1 MRRFTCDCGQR
12 LLWARTVNNRSVAL
26 NPVQDPDGNQAAYR
40 DGTGTWLTRQLKDG
54 EEPYGYERRLMPH
67 VATCPREKERREQ
80 AKQAKQPVP
89 ENVVPH
95 STFLAR
101 LRAKRGSR

>member
-1 MRRFTCDCGQR
+1 MRRMSCGCGQR
-12 LLWARTVNNRSVAL
+12 ILWARTVNNRPIAL
-26 NPVQDPDGNQAAYR
+26 NPVPDPEGNQAVYR
-40 DGTGTWLTRQLKDG
+40 DGTGTWLTRQLRDG

-67 VATCPREKERREQ
+67 VATCPLEKERRAR
-80 AKQAKQPVP
+80 AKEARQPVP

-101 LRAKRGSR
+101 LRARGRR